1 MKKQVVEKKQYT
13 VEITELVV
21 NILTVEASSREEA
34 HAKAIE
40 RFQQSDGGTYFA
52 DSDIVSVSVDGEDI
66 DF

>member
-1 MKKQVVEKKQYT
+1 MEKQYI
-13 VEITELVV
+13 VEISELVV
-21 NILTVEASSREEA
+21 NILTVEASSQKEA